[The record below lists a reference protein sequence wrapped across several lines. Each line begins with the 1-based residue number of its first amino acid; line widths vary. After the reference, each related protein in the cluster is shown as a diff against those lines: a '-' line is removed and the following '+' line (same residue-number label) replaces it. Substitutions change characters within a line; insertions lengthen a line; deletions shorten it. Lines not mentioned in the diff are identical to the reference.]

1 MADQDKHFLDKLTP
15 KQRQFL
21 TLGGIA
27 FLLFGVLWAVFSI
40 TDTPKQPGAQ
50 ASAAPGQRKGTNV
63 GGMPPGAQLDPREKW
78 VGEAGKDVA
87 RLKQYLDQARAQIC
101 TQER

>member
-1 MADQDKHFLDKLTP
+1 MADQDKPFLDQLTP

-40 TDTPKQPGAQ
+40 TRRNSPEHRRARHRGNARSPR
-50 ASAAPGQRKGTNV
+50 SA
-63 GGMPPGAQLDPREKW
+63 
-78 VGEAGKDVA
+78 
-87 RLKQYLDQARAQIC
+87 
-101 TQER
+101 